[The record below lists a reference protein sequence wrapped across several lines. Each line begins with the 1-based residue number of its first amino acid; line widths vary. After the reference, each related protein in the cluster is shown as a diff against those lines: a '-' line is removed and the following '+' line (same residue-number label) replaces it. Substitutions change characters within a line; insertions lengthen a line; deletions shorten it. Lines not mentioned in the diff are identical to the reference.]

1 MEGFQKIYPFTTETI
16 SGYITKMDIKDKTV
30 LTLVSSCDQALNSL
44 LLGAKDITVFDI
56 NEKVKYFYNLK
67 RKLILSTSREK
78 LINNIVNLKQFSYF
92 EDIFSYQ
99 DLMKMN
105 LYLQND
111 ENYHKLQDILEE
123 KNIDFKV
130 GNIFNISEYLEK
142 NKKYDR
148 VILSNVLDYI
158 PTNLKSE
165 EVVLKIY
172 NDLLSYLNDEALIQL
187 YYLYGSVNPKSF
199 AKVINK
205 FLEHDILLE
214 KTPCDTNDS
223 VVFVKK
229 K

>member
-1 MEGFQKIYPFTTETI
+1 MGMECIIG
-16 SGYITKMDIKDKTV
+16 
-30 LTLVSSCDQALNSL
+30 
-44 LLGAKDITVFDI
+44 
-56 NEKVKYFYNLK
+56 
-67 RKLILSTSREK
+67 TSREK

-111 ENYHKLQDILEE
+111 ENYYKLQDILKE

-205 FLEHDILLE
+205 FLEQDILLE
-214 KTPCDTNDS
+214 KAPCDTNDS
-223 VVFVKK
+223 VIFVKK

>member
-16 SGYITKMDIKDKTV
+16 SGYITKMDIKDKIV
-30 LTLVSSCDQALNSL
+30 LTLGSSCDQALNSL

-111 ENYHKLQDILEE
+111 ENYYKLQDILKE

-205 FLEHDILLE
+205 FLEQDILLE
-214 KTPCDTNDS
+214 KAPCDTNDS
-223 VVFVKK
+223 VIFVKK